1 MSLTTELKRQDSP
14 IFEFLNENLD
24 RSLVESII
32 AEHNSIVS
40 RFPVL
45 AAPPGSNW
53 SLVGTAMSYAF
64 RWQIQSPEVWLK
76 NSLAWWGARELDL
89 ANDLNQVTQQ
99 ATSEEQKDFCC
110 LLMAGFEQAYRGRL
124 CPELTY
130 LIKLP
135 SREKLLLEM
144 PDHAASV
151 ADIQQLRRGFKLQFV
166 AVNSEPIY
174 INPTF
179 DGSSDING
187 ADAQL
192 IVGTRL
198 IDVRTTMKRRPLNL
212 VGFYQQI
219 AYCLLDYSDEY
230 GLNKIVWI
238 YPRQQTFLSY
248 SLDRIIKNL
257 VQLREELETYLSYCC
272 DANFVRDWE
281 RIKREG
287 EEKWSD
293 LFSEANLE
301 DQAELKK

>member
-24 RSLVESII
+24 RSLVKSII

-76 NSLAWWGARELDL
+76 NSLAWRGARELDL
-89 ANDLNQVTQQ
+89 ANDLSQVIQQ
-99 ATSEEQKDFCC
+99 ATSEEQKNFCC

-124 CPELTY
+124 CPELAY
-130 LIKLP
+130 IMKLP

-144 PDHAASV
+144 PDYAASV
-151 ADIQQLRRGFKLQFV
+151 ADIQQLRRGFKLQYV
-166 AVNSEPIY
+166 AANSEPIY
-174 INPTF
+174 LNPTF
-179 DGSSDING
+179 DGSSDVHG

-198 IDVRTTMKRRPLNL
+198 IDVRTTMKRRPLTL

-230 GLNKIVWI
+230 GLTKIVWI

-248 SLDRIIKNL
+248 SLDRIIKNIA
-257 VQLREELETYLSYCC
+257 QLRADLEEHLEQQWEGWDES
-272 DANFVRDWE
+272 DW
-281 RIKREG
+281 
-287 EEKWSD
+287 
-293 LFSEANLE
+293 LY
-301 DQAELKK
+301 